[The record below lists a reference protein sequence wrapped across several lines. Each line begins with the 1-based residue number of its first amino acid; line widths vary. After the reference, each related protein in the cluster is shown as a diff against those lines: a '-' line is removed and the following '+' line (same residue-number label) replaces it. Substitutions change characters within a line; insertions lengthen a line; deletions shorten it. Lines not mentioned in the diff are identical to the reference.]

1 MMEAVAET
9 TGIGN
14 EPGAAAIAGAPEGS
28 TPALSATD
36 VPAGH
41 GTAQEAHL
49 VFNCQGCI
57 VYAGRNL
64 AALLHIDKER
74 IRPGALVREVL
85 TKVGALGP
93 NAQELNVHD
102 PWLAWVEHQQ
112 KDPGNTEPVG
122 SSEFL
127 LSAPGTQALQVTLD
141 PFEQRYWLASFRAVV
156 SGTKADEPL
165 PAVATRD
172 HLTGI
177 ANRLLLES
185 MLDGAMASLGS
196 GATEHT
202 TLLFLDL
209 DRFKVVNDT
218 LGHAAGDALLKLV
231 SDRLSHSLREGDT
244 LARLGGDEFA
254 ILLGPTSSNN
264 SAAGLAARIV
274 DLIQRPYLIEGQVV
288 NIGVSIGIAVAPG
301 DGVSRDELLKSADL
315 ALYASKSAGRGTFHF
330 FQPAMQE
337 RAQQRRSLELD
348 LRKAL
353 LLRQFELQYQP
364 QIDVET
370 GLVTNFEGLLRWRHP
385 QKGLMLPDEFMPLAE
400 DLGLAAPIGEWM
412 LKIACREA
420 ARWPETVTIA
430 LNISPLQFEM
440 ERFASSV
447 ERALVSAKL
456 PGQRLEIEVSENI
469 LLRDERTVLA
479 TLEALQLLGVR
490 VVMGGFGTGVASL
503 SQLVNFPFN
512 TIKIDRSL
520 IASHENYGKSRAIV
534 RAISA
539 LGHSLGISTLAEGVE
554 SREHLAHV
562 RAEGCGGV
570 GGFYCRQPILSSE
583 LPEFIATLFAGKIPT
598 QIPSEGAA

>member
-1 MMEAVAET
+1 M
-9 TGIGN
+9 GN
-14 EPGAAAIAGAPEGS
+14 EAAMSEVVSQAASTGSTASVAPGAGDPNRSPEPASCKIAP
-28 TPALSATD
+28 
-36 VPAGH
+36 VVAGRD
-41 GTAQEAHL
+41 TAHL
-49 VFNCQGCI
+49 VLSREGCI
-57 VYAGRNL
+57 VYADRSL
-64 AALLHIDKER
+64 PALLHLDGKR
-74 IRPGALVREVL
+74 
-85 TKVGALGP
+85 LGP
-93 NAQELNVHD
+93 GVPVRKAFTQAAGSELNAHGA
-102 PWLAWVEHQQ
+102 WLTWIDGQGSDRQNGA
-112 KDPGNTEPVG
+112 PMG

-127 LSAPGTQALQVTLD
+127 LSEPGTPALQVTLD
-141 PFEQRYWLASFRAVV
+141 SFEERYWLASFRTVPTAGK
-156 SGTKADEPL
+156 SEEAL

-177 ANRLLLES
+177 ANRMLLES
-185 MLDGAMASLGS
+185 VLDGAMASLAA
-196 GATEHT
+196 GATDHT

-231 SDRLSHSLREGDT
+231 SERLSHSLREGDT

-254 ILLGPTSSNN
+254 ILLGPTSSKD
-264 SAAGLAARIV
+264 SAAGLATRIV
-274 DLIQRPYLIEGQVV
+274 DLIQRPYLVDGQVI
-288 NIGVSIGIAVAPG
+288 NIGVSIGIAVGPG

-330 FQPAMQE
+330 FQPAMQQ

-370 GLVTNFEGLLRWRHP
+370 GHVTSFEGLLRWRHP

-412 LKIACREA
+412 LKVACREA
-420 ARWPETVTIA
+420 SRWPETVTIA

-440 ERFASSV
+440 ERFASAV
-447 ERALVSAKL
+447 ERALVSSKL
-456 PGQRLEIEVSENI
+456 PGRRLEIELSEKI
-469 LLRDERTVLA
+469 LLRDERIVLA
-479 TLEALQLLGVR
+479 TLSALQLLDVR

-512 TIKIDRSL
+512 TIKIDRTL
-520 IASHENYGKSRAIV
+520 VALRENDGKSRAIV

-562 RAEGCGGV
+562 REEGCGGV
-570 GGFYCRQPILSSE
+570 GGFYCSRPVPSNE
-583 LPEFIATLFAGKIPT
+583 LPEFVANLFAGATPT
-598 QIPSEGAA
+598 QTQSEGAA

>member
-1 MMEAVAET
+1 MIEAVPQAPA
-9 TGIGN
+9 TGSVPDPITPAGPPDGGAATK
-14 EPGAAAIAGAPEGS
+14 EPGS
-28 TPALSATD
+28 QVDS
-36 VPAGH
+36 AGH
-41 GTAQEAHL
+41 KSMHEVHL
-49 VFNCQGCI
+49 VINRDGCV
-57 VYAGRNL
+57 VYAGRDL
-64 AALLHIDKER
+64 PALLRVDPTCL
-74 IRPGALVREVL
+74 RPGASVRELFVPA
-85 TKVGALGP
+85 GATQP
-93 NAQELNVHD
+93 NAHT
-102 PWLAWVEHQQ
+102 PWLAWIDRQ
-112 KDPGNTEPVG
+112 KGEGSGAEPMG

-127 LSAPGTQALQVTLD
+127 LYAPGTPDIEVTLD
-141 PFEQRYWLASFRAVV
+141 PFEGRYWLACFRMAVPAPK
-156 SGTKADEPL
+156 TEAAL
-165 PAVATRD
+165 PPVATRD

-177 ANRLLLES
+177 ANRFLLES
-185 MLDGAMASLGS
+185 VLDGAMGSLAG

-202 TLLFLDL
+202 TLMFLDL

-231 SDRLSHSLREGDT
+231 SDRLSHALREGDT

-254 ILLGPTSSNN
+254 ILLGSASSKD
-264 SAAGLAARIV
+264 SATGLATRIV

-301 DGVSRDELLKSADL
+301 DGVTRDELLKSADL

-330 FQPAMQE
+330 FQPAMQQ

-370 GLVTNFEGLLRWRHP
+370 GQVTSFEGLLRWRHP
-385 QKGLMLPDEFMPLAE
+385 ERGVLLPDEFMPLAE
-400 DLGLAAPIGEWM
+400 DLGLAPPIGEWM

-420 ARWPETVTIA
+420 SRWPDTVTIA

-440 ERFASSV
+440 GRFASSV
-447 ERALVSAKL
+447 ERALASSNL
-456 PGQRLEIEVSENI
+456 PGARLEIEVSENI

-479 TLEALQLLGVR
+479 TLEALQLLEVR

-512 TIKIDRSL
+512 KIKIDQTL
-520 IASHENYGKSRAIV
+520 ITSPNNDGKSRAIV

-554 SREHLAHV
+554 SREHLDYV

-570 GGFYCRQPILSSE
+570 GGFYCRQPLPSSE
-583 LPEFIATLFAGKIPT
+583 LAEFVANMFAGEPAKQT
-598 QIPSEGAA
+598 QSEGAA

>member
-1 MMEAVAET
+1 MIEAVPQEAA
-9 TGIGN
+9 TGSV
-14 EPGAAAIAGAPEGS
+14 PGTMTVARLPLEGPVAA
-28 TPALSATD
+28 TPKSQTM
-36 VPAGH
+36 PAGRDSP
-41 GTAQEAHL
+41 QEGHL
-49 VFNCQGCI
+49 VFHRDGRI
-57 VYAGRNL
+57 VYAGRHL
-64 AALLHIDKER
+64 PTLLRMDSTCL
-74 IRPGALVREVL
+74 RPGAMVHEVF
-85 TKVGALGP
+85 TPAGAAQP
-93 NAQELNVHD
+93 NAHT
-102 PWLAWVEHQQ
+102 PWLAWIDGQNPHGSEA
-112 KDPGNTEPVG
+112 ELIG

-127 LSAPGTQALQVTLD
+127 LSAPGTPDLELALD
-141 PFEQRYWLASFRAVV
+141 AFDGRYWLASFRPAASA
-156 SGTKADEPL
+156 SGIGEAL
-165 PAVATRD
+165 PPVATRD

-177 ANRLLLES
+177 ANRFLLES
-185 MLDGAMASLGS
+185 VLDGAMASLAG

-202 TLLFLDL
+202 TLMFLDL

-231 SDRLSHSLREGDT
+231 SDRLSHALREGDT

-254 ILLGPTSSNN
+254 ILLGSTSSKD
-264 SAAGLAARIV
+264 SATGLATRIV

-301 DGVSRDELLKSADL
+301 DGVTRDELLKSADL

-364 QIDVET
+364 QINVET
-370 GLVTNFEGLLRWRHP
+370 GQVTSFEGLLRWRHP
-385 QKGLMLPDEFMPLAE
+385 ERGLLLPDEFMPLAE
-400 DLGLAAPIGEWM
+400 DLRLAAPIGEWM

-420 ARWPETVTIA
+420 SRWPDSVTIA

-440 ERFASSV
+440 ERFAKSV
-447 ERALVSAKL
+447 QSALVASKL
-456 PGQRLEIEVSENI
+456 PGSRLEIEVSENI

-479 TLEALQLLGVR
+479 TLEALQRLEVR

-512 TIKIDRSL
+512 KIKIDRTLTTSR
-520 IASHENYGKSRAIV
+520 NNDGKSRAIV

-554 SREHLAHV
+554 SREHLDYV

-570 GGFYCRQPILSSE
+570 GGFYCSQPLPSSE
-583 LPEFIATLFAGKIPT
+583 LPEFVAGLFAAKSPT
-598 QIPSEGAA
+598 PIQSEGAA

>member
-1 MMEAVAET
+1 MIEAVSQE
-9 TGIGN
+9 
-14 EPGAAAIAGAPEGS
+14 AAIGGVPGPMTPTRLPDQVLATTHSESQIVAAGRES
-28 TPALSATD
+28 R
-36 VPAGH
+36 
-41 GTAQEAHL
+41 QESHL
-49 VFNCQGCI
+49 VFHCDGRI
-57 VYAGRNL
+57 VHAGRNL
-64 AALLHIDKER
+64 SALLSMDPTCL
-74 IRPGALVREVL
+74 RPGVTVREVFAAA
-85 TKVGALGP
+85 GGP
-93 NAQELNVHD
+93 QSNAHA
-102 PWLAWVEHQQ
+102 PWLAWVNRQDDNASGA
-112 KDPGNTEPVG
+112 KPTG

-127 LSAPGTQALQVTLD
+127 LSAAGSSGLHVTLD
-141 PFEQRYWLASFRAVV
+141 PFEGRYWLASFRMAVPPAK
-156 SGTKADEPL
+156 TDAAL
-165 PAVATRD
+165 PPVATRD

-177 ANRLLLES
+177 ANRFLLES
-185 MLDGAMASLGS
+185 VLDGAMGSLADGV
-196 GATEHT
+196 TEHT
-202 TLLFLDL
+202 TLMFLDL

-231 SDRLSHSLREGDT
+231 SERLSHTLREGDT

-254 ILLGPTSSNN
+254 ILLGSASSKD
-264 SAAGLAARIV
+264 AATGLATRIV

-301 DGVSRDELLKSADL
+301 DGVTRDELLKSADL

-330 FQPAMQE
+330 FQPAMQQ

-370 GLVTNFEGLLRWRHP
+370 GQVTSFEGLLRWRHP
-385 QKGLMLPDEFMPLAE
+385 ERGVLLPDEFMPLAE
-400 DLGLAAPIGEWM
+400 DLRLAAPIGEWM

-420 ARWPETVTIA
+420 SQWPETVTIA

-440 ERFASSV
+440 EHFANSV
-447 ERALVSAKL
+447 ARALVSSKL
-456 PGQRLEIEVSENI
+456 PGRRLEIELSEKI

-479 TLEALQLLGVR
+479 TLQALQLLEVR

-512 TIKIDRSL
+512 KIKIDPTL
-520 IASHENYGKSRAIV
+520 ITSQRNDGKSRAIV

-554 SREHLAHV
+554 SREHLDYV

-570 GGFYCRQPILSSE
+570 GGFYCRQPLPSSE
-583 LPEFIATLFAGKIPT
+583 LPDFVAKLFAGELPKQT
-598 QIPSEGAA
+598 QSEGAA